1 MKPGDLTLRIL
12 LGLVA
17 LSNIAVGLL
26 GVIPGIDVSKI
37 ATLFYSAVLMVT
49 PQLEHVTQM
58 FGAYMLTLGILAGL
72 AIKDPPQNRFIIYGV
87 VFMLF
92 VRTIQRIFFAAE
104 AYSVFGIPGTVYW
117 IQTVIFFAVAIALIL
132 LRPRSHKADMPS

>member
-1 MKPGDLTLRIL
+1 MKPGDLALRIL

-37 ATLFYSAVLMVT
+37 AAVFYSAVLMVT

-72 AIKDPPQNRFIIYGV
+72 AIKDPHQNRFIIYGV
-87 VFMLF
+87 IFMLF
-92 VRTIQRIFFAAE
+92 VRTAQRIFFATE
-104 AYSVFGIPGTVYW
+104 AYSVFGIPGTAYW
-117 IQTVIFFAVAIALIL
+117 IQTIIYFAVAVALIF
-132 LRPRSHKADMPS
+132 LRPRSHKS

>member
-58 FGAYMLTLGILAGL
+58 FGAYMLTLGILADL
-72 AIKDPPQNRFIIYGV
+72 
-87 VFMLF
+87 
-92 VRTIQRIFFAAE
+92 
-104 AYSVFGIPGTVYW
+104 
-117 IQTVIFFAVAIALIL
+117 L
-132 LRPRSHKADMPS
+132 LRIPLKTDLSFMGLFSCFSSAPFSGYFSPLRHILFLVFPALFTGYKQLSILPLRLL